1 MLAMQDKD
9 IIVGTGS
16 ACNSGEMEPSEVLTE
31 MRVPDEFIR
40 GAIRLSFDLSN
51 KIEDVE
57 FAMKELIKTYKSLTE
72 KY

>member
-16 ACNSGEMEPSEVLTE
+16 ACNSGDMEPSEVLTE
-31 MRVPDEFIR
+31 MRVPDEFIH

-51 KIEDVE
+51 KIEDID
-57 FAMKELIKTYKSLTE
+57 FAMKELIKTYKILTN
-72 KY
+72 K

>member
-9 IIVGTGS
+9 IIIGTGS

-31 MRVPDEFIR
+31 MRVPDKFIH

-51 KIEDVE
+51 KLDDVD
-57 FAMKELIKTYKSLTE
+57 FAMRELIKTYKYFN
-72 KY
+72 K